1 MTAGRE
7 TKCGSLMK
15 YRAMAVIAVA
25 MLVALTAA
33 ASDAQAR
40 GDRAEQAENCLLLQ
54 EQFEKAITK
63 KSKSSKAEEAR
74 KIADDGIRRCHGG
87 ASKFGVDLLSEA
99 LQKIGEVPRAD

>member
-1 MTAGRE
+1 
-7 TKCGSLMK
+7 
-15 YRAMAVIAVA
+15 MAVLVLAL
-25 MLVALTAA
+25 LVALSAA
-33 ASDAQAR
+33 ASDAEAR

-63 KSKSSKAEEAR
+63 KAKSPRAAEAR
-74 KIADDGIRRCHGG
+74 KTADDGIRRCRGG